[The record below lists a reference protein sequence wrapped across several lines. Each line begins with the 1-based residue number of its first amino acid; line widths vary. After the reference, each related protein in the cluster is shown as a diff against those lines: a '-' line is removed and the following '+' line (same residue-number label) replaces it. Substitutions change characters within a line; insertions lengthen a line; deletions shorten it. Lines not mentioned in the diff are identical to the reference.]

1 MAIVWVGDL
10 KNEYCMFNWTYQKN
24 SKNYAKKHENTW
36 KCEVL
41 RKRKQVLLVD
51 KVQMRTSKRKGMG
64 GQRTKGLEIH
74 ANFFFK

>member
-24 SKNYAKKHENTW
+24 PKNYAKKHENTW

-41 RKRKQVLLVD
+41 RKRK
-51 KVQMRTSKRKGMG
+51 
-64 GQRTKGLEIH
+64 
-74 ANFFFK
+74 